1 MGRQMDA
8 ASICLAEGTPY
19 DHKYDISKSL
29 VQSAM
34 KAYDVNPWFTPGEIS
49 RAFNALAHMLEPDKL
64 SSWLDT
70 YAIPLLTP
78 SKRKL
83 IRVIM
88 AGNIPLAG
96 FHDMLCVLLSG
107 HVLEMK
113 TSSQDTF
120 LPRTLAKIL
129 GEFPGFPSIRPYSGK
144 KEQFD
149 AIIATGSN
157 NSARYF
163 RAIADHKPSII
174 RRNRNSMAVLTG
186 VESDQE
192 LHLLAEDVFAYFGLG
207 CRNVSLIMVPQ
218 AYDLSILASAWESY
232 AHVQHHPKYRN
243 NLLHHKALF
252 QLKGEPFVDAGICLF
267 KESNEL
273 TPPLGVVHFV
283 TYKQLSN
290 TALFYNTHCQALQC
304 VVGSPR
310 IREFIPSVI
319 PFGTSQ
325 KPGPADY
332 ADGVDTMEFLLGL

>member
-1 MGRQMDA
+1 MGRQMDV
-8 ASICLAEGTPY
+8 ASICLTEGTPG

-34 KAYDVNPWFTPGEIS
+34 KAYNANPWFTPGEIS

-64 SSWLDT
+64 SSWLGT

-78 SKRKL
+78 SKRKI

-96 FHDMLCVLLSG
+96 FHDMVCVVLSG

-113 TSSQDTF
+113 TSSQDAF
-120 LPRTLAKIL
+120 LPRTVAEILAEL
-129 GEFPGFPSIRPYSGK
+129 PGSSSIRPYNRK
-144 KEQFD
+144 NEQFD

-163 RAIADHKPSII
+163 KAIADNKPSII

-186 VESDQE
+186 AESDHD
-192 LHLLAEDVFAYFGLG
+192 LHMLAEDVFAYFGLG
-207 CRNVSLIMVPQ
+207 CRNVSLIMVPLD
-218 AYDLSILASAWESY
+218 YDLSILASAWESY
-232 AHVQHHPKYRN
+232 AHVKHHPKYRN
-243 NLLHHKALF
+243 NLLHNKALF
-252 QLKGEPFVDAGICLF
+252 QIKGEPFVDAGVCLF

-273 TPPLGVVHFV
+273 TPPLGVVHFM
-283 TYKQLSN
+283 TYKHLSD
-290 TALFYNTHCQALQC
+290 TKRFYNSHHHDLQC
-304 VVGSPR
+304 VVGSSLVS
-310 IREFIPSVI
+310 EFIPPAI

-325 KPGPADY
+325 KPGLSDY
-332 ADGVDTMEFLLGL
+332 ADGVDTMAFLLSL